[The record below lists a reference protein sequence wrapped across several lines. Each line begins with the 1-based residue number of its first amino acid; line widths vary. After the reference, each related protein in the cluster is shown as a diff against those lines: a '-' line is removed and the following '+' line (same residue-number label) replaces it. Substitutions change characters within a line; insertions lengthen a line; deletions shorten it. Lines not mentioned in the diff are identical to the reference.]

1 MSREDRIEQYP
12 SSVLEK
18 GYGVV
23 GKYVMQ
29 DRRLNPIAKA
39 LYAYICTFGNIAF
52 PGRDKICYDL
62 QINKNTYS
70 KYMRQ
75 LVDLGYITV
84 RQKRGAGNS
93 FQRNVYVI
101 NLDPAKVMR
110 ENAEVKEPKETDEFK
125 KTPESENLEEK
136 EEVSEAVS
144 QEIGHGE
151 NQGSV
156 SRYTVK

>member
-1 MSREDRIEQYP
+1 MSQEDRIEQYP

-52 PGRDKICYDL
+52 PGLDKICYDL

-144 QEIGHGE
+144 QEIGH
-151 NQGSV
+151 
-156 SRYTVK
+156 